1 MSKVTSLSDRIDRKV
16 KSVNPLGMRVLVKLS
31 KEDNQTDAGLFL
43 PEGAKEDHAESVLAE
58 VIEVASALDEDTEEE
73 ANISG
78 IPFGATI
85 LIGKHVGVKV
95 PWDDQLRVV
104 ETADVLAIIEEHDL
118 S

>member
-1 MSKVTSLSDRIDRKV
+1 MSKSTSSSDRVDRKV

-58 VIEVASALDEDTEEE
+58 VIEVASAFDEDTDEE